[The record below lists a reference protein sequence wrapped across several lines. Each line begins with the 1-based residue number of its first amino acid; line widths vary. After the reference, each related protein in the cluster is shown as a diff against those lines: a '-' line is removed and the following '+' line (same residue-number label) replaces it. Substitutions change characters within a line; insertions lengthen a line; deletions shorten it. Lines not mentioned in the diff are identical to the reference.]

1 MKSLCVVWVLAIAAL
16 AQLVPNPTNSNIII
30 VGNEA
35 QPVQF
40 SHKSNIQEAI
50 KKAGLTGVVIIP
62 ADYPF
67 PNETFINPNAI
78 TIVDFRKNTFGINA
92 SANGGLEV
100 INGNLLLD
108 YSPVISYF
116 MNSGNGTTCDN
127 LVKVD
132 TSGVGF
138 NGKLVGT
145 AGGESANQIVGVAQI
160 GCGTAGV
167 VGVAIAGQTTL
178 VLDTAN
184 PTVGDFVGVGVGP
197 LVGTDVGT
205 NPSVGTIGYVILSP
219 AGQLPSGCTVAPG
232 CYIQLALGGSG
243 GGGGGNPNALVK
255 NPAISATNS
264 VQPVA
269 TGFPAILQKCPGG
282 AAATDLCTD
291 VQDNAG
297 NHILQALQN
306 GQVKLGAG
314 ATKSIATLTA
324 SNTDLAG
331 ELTNSGSASTYTFT
345 GTYTSHPICT
355 ANDLTSIAA
364 VKVTYTGTTSVTFTT
379 AGATD
384 VIEYQC
390 IGRN

>member
-1 MKSLCVVWVLAIAAL
+1 MKHFLLICALVVGAC
-16 AQLVPNPTNSNIII
+16 AQNPSNSNIVF

-40 SHKSNIQEAI
+40 THKANIQAAI
-50 KKAGLTGVVIIP
+50 TRAGIGGMVVIP
-62 ADYPF
+62 SDYVNPS
-67 PNETFINPNAI
+67 ETFTNPNG
-78 TIVDFRKNTFGINA
+78 IVILDLRKGSFGVQT
-92 SANGGLEV
+92 SDNGGVEV
-100 INGNLLLD
+100 LNGSLLLD

-116 MNSGNGTTCDN
+116 MNSGNGTVCDS

-132 TSGVGF
+132 TSGPNF
-138 NGKLVGT
+138 NGKLIGT
-145 AGGESANQIVGVAQI
+145 SGGENANQIVGVAQI
-160 GCGTAGV
+160 NCGTSGV

-184 PTVGDFVGVGVGP
+184 PTVGDFVGVSSAP
-197 LVGTDVGT
+197 FLGTDVGT

-219 AGQLPSGCTVAPG
+219 AGQLPSGCTAPPG

-255 NPAISATNS
+255 NPALAATNS
-264 VQPVA
+264 VQPIA

-282 AAATDLCTD
+282 AAPTDLCTD

-297 NHILQALQN
+297 NHVLQALQN
-306 GQVKLGAG
+306 GSVKIGAG
-314 ATKSIATLTA
+314 ATKSIGSGVS
-324 SNTDLAG
+324 SNTDFDG
-331 ELTNSGSASTYTFT
+331 ELTNSGGTSSYSFT
-345 GTYTSHPICT
+345 GTYASHPICT
-355 ANDLTSIAA
+355 ANSLTNIAA

-384 VIEYQC
+384 VVEYHC